1 MRNSYTAPTKKAMSE
16 DGYKTAIVEK
26 IPPEWGLGDSVLDM
40 KDKGFEIAEDGPRRV
55 TMRMPIAE
63 FKKMENEVRQEAEL
77 RLKAKADLGRGY
89 TESIKTSEVAVKQ
102 IADTMPDT
110 IDLDE

>member
-1 MRNSYTAPTKKAMSE
+1 MRNSYTAPTKKAMGK

-63 FKKMENEVRQEAEL
+63 FLKMEDEVRQEAEL
-77 RLKAKADLGRGY
+77 RLKSTDGLGKVKTREISEKELS
-89 TESIKTSEVAVKQ
+89 ESL
-102 IADTMPDT
+102 PDVT
-110 IDLDE
+110 DLDE